1 MSSILLSLEKVSSRR
16 WDRVVLQ
23 DLSWSFHKGESWA
36 VIGSNGA
43 GKSTL
48 VGLILDQIP
57 YFQGSILRSGLK
69 SGLKGIVKVSF
80 EVQQKII
87 AHEARKERY
96 EAFSGIEEHLLTV
109 SDLLKAESAF
119 KEETEFNQEAQNL
132 IQESGLETLL
142 NRPAQKLSNGE
153 MRKTLLVQALLQNPE
168 LLILDEPFEGLD
180 QDSLQ
185 SFSSLISLVI
195 QKGTPLILIT
205 HRFNELV
212 PEISHILC
220 LKNGKLFAQGKREAM
235 LKIAHNGSLYGADL
249 KLPSFLEKVDATSQN
264 GNSNLNST
272 PHKIQ
277 TPNETPV
284 IEMQNVRVSYEDKV
298 ILNNFDWTVRQGENW
313 KILGPNGAGKS
324 TLLSLISGDHLQAYA
339 NQIRVFGS
347 PRGEGESIWELKQK
361 IGTITAELQVG
372 YRQPISALKVVL
384 SGFFDSI
391 GLYRPASD
399 EQKAI
404 AGKWL
409 QTLNLEYLAENDFL
423 KLSYGQQRMILIA
436 RAMVKSP
443 SLLILDEPCQGL
455 DPHNRNQ
462 ILKVIDLIGSG
473 TPTQILYVTHSP
485 EDHLNC
491 LDYELRFLKQED
503 GTYKVRKTKLKSLQ

>member
-1 MSSILLSLEKVSSRR
+1 
-16 WDRVVLQ
+16 
-23 DLSWSFHKGESWA
+23 
-36 VIGSNGA
+36 
-43 GKSTL
+43 
-48 VGLILDQIP
+48 
-57 YFQGSILRSGLK
+57 
-69 SGLKGIVKVSF
+69 
-80 EVQQKII
+80 
-87 AHEARKERY
+87 
-96 EAFSGIEEHLLTV
+96 
-109 SDLLKAESAF
+109 
-119 KEETEFNQEAQNL
+119 
-132 IQESGLETLL
+132 
-142 NRPAQKLSNGE
+142 
-153 MRKTLLVQALLQNPE
+153 
-168 LLILDEPFEGLD
+168 
-180 QDSLQ
+180 
-185 SFSSLISLVI
+185 
-195 QKGTPLILIT
+195 
-205 HRFNELV
+205 
-212 PEISHILC
+212 
-220 LKNGKLFAQGKREAM
+220 
-235 LKIAHNGSLYGADL
+235 
-249 KLPSFLEKVDATSQN
+249 
-264 GNSNLNST
+264 
-272 PHKIQ
+272 
-277 TPNETPV
+277 
-284 IEMQNVRVSYEDKV
+284 
-298 ILNNFDWTVRQGENW
+298 
-313 KILGPNGAGKS
+313 
-324 TLLSLISGDHLQAYA
+324 
-339 NQIRVFGS
+339 VFGS

-391 GLYRPASD
+391 GLYRPASV

-485 EDHLNC
+485 EDLLHC